1 MTRWDEGP
9 VLCFTSDVEWSSEEA
24 LRETQALFE
33 AHGVRPTYF
42 FTHPTA
48 FLNGCL
54 KEGRIEAGVH
64 PNFLPDSSHGR
75 SVAEVI
81 DYCLNLVPGVE
92 CFRSHRFYD
101 VTDVTHGF
109 YARGLR
115 YDANVCTLLQKGIR
129 PFVHESGL
137 LRFPTFF
144 EDGTYLF
151 HKLPLQGAAPVR
163 ALFEGPGLRILSVHP
178 MHMVMNSPD
187 LGYARRVK
195 DGLSREAWNRLAG
208 GDLARHRHPGRGI
221 RDFFEEVLAEASRL
235 RLPVLTLKQLYQEAR
250 PAAHDARG

>member
-1 MTRWDEGP
+1 MMPWDEGP

-24 LRETQALFE
+24 LVETEGLFE
-33 AHGVRPTYF
+33 RFGIRPTYF
-42 FTHPTA
+42 FTHPSP
-48 FLNGCL
+48 FLSGL
-54 KEGRIEAGVH
+54 LREGRIEAGVH
-64 PNFLPDSSHGR
+64 PNFLPGSSHGN

-81 DYCLNLVPGVE
+81 DTCLTLVPGLE

-101 VTDVTHGF
+101 VTDITHAF
-109 YARGLR
+109 YAKGLR

-151 HKLPLQGAAPVR
+151 HRRPLEYDR
-163 ALFEGPGLRILSVHP
+163 SLFDGPGLMVVSVHP

-187 LGYARRVK
+187 LAYARRIK
-195 DGLSREAWNRLAG
+195 DSVSREAWNRLSG
-208 GDLARHRHPGRGI
+208 PDLAKLRHPGKGI
-221 RDFFEEVLAEASRL
+221 RDLVEAMLEDVTGRG
-235 RLPVLTLKQLYQEAR
+235 LPVFTLKQLYHAFPR
-250 PAAHDARG
+250 